1 MKAEKRFTIR
11 MSSDNRQSGAPHS
24 MQRFLHQGQCQGHGQ
39 GQGHGQSGTVPIFN
53 NDTMHTK
60 NALRIKNHAW
70 LLLFEFL
77 SNDEFKFAKSV
88 GYWIDLDAMH
98 ALC

>member
-1 MKAEKRFTIR
+1 
-11 MSSDNRQSGAPHS
+11 
-24 MQRFLHQGQCQGHGQ
+24 
-39 GQGHGQSGTVPIFN
+39 
-53 NDTMHTK
+53 MHTK
-60 NALRIKNHAW
+60 NALKIKNHAW